1 MTGWYVIADLNT
13 TLAAERPHVHVST
26 GRYRL
31 ARAPSLRRSLGLGG
45 RTRRQVVRR
54 RAGRAADAGADAVLE
69 RHHGPLLPD
78 GDRGWDLLPAEP
90 TLLIG
95 VHSGGS

>member
-31 ARAPSLRRSLGLGG
+31 AKIEEETGTHLRH
-45 RTRRQVVRR
+45 VV
-54 RAGRAADAGADAVLE
+54 GVLE
-69 RHHGPLLPD
+69 LLVAVRLRSGP
-78 GDRGWDLLPAEP
+78 PA
-90 TLLIG
+90 
-95 VHSGGS
+95 